1 MADVNPPVDYV
12 LIGKIVNNDN
22 QPISEAVIT
31 SALGESTTSQENG
44 DFTLIGKYIPGQIF
58 IVNIFATDYGQKTIN
73 PFNLKKQLKNN
84 GGLGIIKLKP
94 SKLDLEEAISQEL
107 PLSVDQIRSLQ
118 LSKMDFE
125 MAKQQ
130 AMNNLVKQIK
140 TVLLPQ
146 VLTLIAAFGI
156 SKAKDA
162 LGKKFGD
169 MNATCPANLD
179 ELNAL
184 IKKKNRLTKTLN
196 NILKFLTTVRV
207 GVIGLN
213 ATITVAEIVVKT
225 LGSSYNLA
233 PIAGLGA
240 PDVSKPVGKARDRI
254 EEELKKYKLISSAT
268 IIVLTILIQILQ
280 IILDYLKLLDS
291 LVQGCA
297 IEGQL
302 PQEQLSQDLLEATQE
317 QSQQLS
323 PVVTNINGFE
333 MSVIP
338 VDSAVIGGLKR
349 RQAIARNPSG
359 IIMLRGE
366 PSFSS
371 NDQILIDELVYYI
384 QSNNLTVDGVGSPVF
399 NEDNNNTTTP
409 TTSTPVSTGT
419 GGSIGGGGGGGGGY

>member
-146 VLTLIAAFGI
+146 VLTLISAFGI

-302 PQEQLSQDLLEATQE
+302 PQEQLSQNLLEATQE

-384 QSNNLTVDGVGSPVF
+384 QSNNLTVDGVGPPVF

>member
-130 AMNNLVKQIK
+130 AMNNLIKQIK

-302 PQEQLSQDLLEATQE
+302 PQEQLSQNLLEATQE

-384 QSNNLTVDGVGSPVF
+384 QSNNLTVDGVGPPVF

>member
-44 DFTLIGKYIPGQIF
+44 DFTLIGKYTPGQIF

-84 GGLGIIKLKP
+84 GGLGIIKLKT

-184 IKKKNRLTKTLN
+184 IKQKNKLTKALN
-196 NILKFLTTVRV
+196 NIYNFLKTVKV
-207 GVIGLN
+207 GVETLDK
-213 ATITVAEIVVKT
+213 TITVADILVNT
-225 LGSSYNLA
+225 LSTLYNFA
-233 PIAGLGA
+233 PIAGFGA
-240 PDVSKPVGKARDRI
+240 PDFSKPVTPIIDRVKD
-254 EEELKKYKLISSAT
+254 ELKKYKLISSST
-268 IIVLTILIQILQ
+268 LIILTILIQILQ

-291 LVQGCA
+291 LIQGCA

-333 MSVIP
+333 MSVVP
-338 VDSAVIGGLKR
+338 VNNITVGGLKR

-384 QSNNLTVDGVGSPVF
+384 QSNNLTVDGVGPPVF
-399 NEDNNNTTTP
+399 SENNNNTTTP

-419 GGSIGGGGGGGGGY
+419 GGSIGGSGGGGGGY

>member
-94 SKLDLEEAISQEL
+94 SKLDLKEAISQEL

-302 PQEQLSQDLLEATQE
+302 PQEQLSQNLLEATQE

-384 QSNNLTVDGVGSPVF
+384 QSNNLTVDGVGPPVF

-419 GGSIGGGGGGGGGY
+419 GASIGGGGGGGGGY

>member
-268 IIVLTILIQILQ
+268 IIVLTILFQILQ

>member
-302 PQEQLSQDLLEATQE
+302 PQEQLSQNLLEATQE

-384 QSNNLTVDGVGSPVF
+384 QSNNLTVDGVGPPVF

>member
-130 AMNNLVKQIK
+130 AMNNLIKQIK

-302 PQEQLSQDLLEATQE
+302 PQEQLSQNLLEATQE

-333 MSVIP
+333 MGVIP

-384 QSNNLTVDGVGSPVF
+384 QSNNLTVDGVGPPVF

>member
-12 LIGKIVNNDN
+12 LIGKIVDNDN
-22 QPISEAVIT
+22 QPISEAIIT
-31 SALGESTTSQENG
+31 SALGESTISQENG
-44 DFTLIGKYIPGQIF
+44 DFTLIGKYTPGQIF
-58 IVNIFATDYGQKTIN
+58 IVNIFATDYGQKIIN
-73 PFNLKKQLKNN
+73 PFNLKKRLKNN

-107 PLSVDQIRSLQ
+107 PLSIDQIRSLQ

-184 IKKKNRLTKTLN
+184 IKKKNKLTKTLN
-196 NILKFLTTVRV
+196 NIYKFLKTVKV
-207 GVIGLN
+207 GVETLN
-213 ATITVAEIVVKT
+213 TTITIAEIVVKT
-225 LGSSYNLA
+225 LGSAYNLA
-233 PIAGLGA
+233 PIAGFGA
-240 PDVSKPVGKARDRI
+240 PDVSKPVGKVRDRI

-268 IIVLTILIQILQ
+268 LIVLTILIQILQ

-323 PVVTNINGFE
+323 PVVTNVNGFE
-333 MSVIP
+333 MSVVP

-384 QSNNLTVDGVGSPVF
+384 QSNNLTVDGVGPPVF
-399 NEDNNNTTTP
+399 NEDNNNTTTS

-419 GGSIGGGGGGGGGY
+419 GGSIGSGGGGGGGY

>member
-44 DFTLIGKYIPGQIF
+44 DFTIIGKYIPGQIF

-268 IIVLTILIQILQ
+268 NNSLTP
-280 IILDYLKLLDS
+280 DDVGGNS
-291 LVQGCA
+291 G
-297 IEGQL
+297 
-302 PQEQLSQDLLEATQE
+302 
-317 QSQQLS
+317 
-323 PVVTNINGFE
+323 
-333 MSVIP
+333 VITFN
-338 VDSAVIGGLKR
+338 SNSSNNTRLFKTI
-349 RQAIARNPSG
+349 RQ
-359 IIMLRGE
+359 
-366 PSFSS
+366 FSS
-371 NDQILIDELVYYI
+371 GMCYRR
-384 QSNNLTVDGVGSPVF
+384 
-399 NEDNNNTTTP
+399 TTTSRTIISGFIRSYSRTIP
-409 TTSTPVSTGT
+409 TTFTCS
-419 GGSIGGGGGGGGGY
+419 Y

>member
-302 PQEQLSQDLLEATQE
+302 PQEQLSQNLLEATQE

>member
-84 GGLGIIKLKP
+84 GGLGIIKLKS

>member
-12 LIGKIVNNDN
+12 LIGKIVDTDN
-22 QPISEAVIT
+22 QPLSGATIT

-44 DFTLIGKYIPGQIF
+44 DFQLIGKYTPGQIF
-58 IVNIFATDYGQKTIN
+58 VVNIFATDYGQKTIN

-302 PQEQLSQDLLEATQE
+302 PQEQLSQNLLEATQE

-384 QSNNLTVDGVGSPVF
+384 QSNNLTVDGVGPPVF

>member
-1 MADVNPPVDYV
+1 
-12 LIGKIVNNDN
+12 
-22 QPISEAVIT
+22 
-31 SALGESTTSQENG
+31 
-44 DFTLIGKYIPGQIF
+44 
-58 IVNIFATDYGQKTIN
+58 
-73 PFNLKKQLKNN
+73 
-84 GGLGIIKLKP
+84 
-94 SKLDLEEAISQEL
+94 
-107 PLSVDQIRSLQ
+107 
-118 LSKMDFE
+118 

-302 PQEQLSQDLLEATQE
+302 PQEQLSQNLLEATQE

-384 QSNNLTVDGVGSPVF
+384 QSNNLTVDGVGPPVF

>member
-302 PQEQLSQDLLEATQE
+302 PQEQLSQNLLEATQE

-384 QSNNLTVDGVGSPVF
+384 QSNNLTVDGVGPPVF
-399 NEDNNNTTTP
+399 SEDNNSTTTP
-409 TTSTPVSTGT
+409 TTSTSVSTGT

>member
-84 GGLGIIKLKP
+84 GGLGIIKFKP

-302 PQEQLSQDLLEATQE
+302 PQEQLSQNLLEATQE

-384 QSNNLTVDGVGSPVF
+384 QSNNLTVDGVGPPVF

-419 GGSIGGGGGGGGGY
+419 GASIGGGGGGGGGY

>member
-1 MADVNPPVDYV
+1 MADVNPPIDYV
-12 LIGKIVNNDN
+12 LIGKIVDTDN
-22 QPISEAVIT
+22 QPLSGATIT

-44 DFTLIGKYIPGQIF
+44 DFQLIGKYTPGQIF
-58 IVNIFATDYGQKTIN
+58 VVNIFATDYGQKTIN

-94 SKLDLEEAISQEL
+94 SKLDLKEAISQEL
-107 PLSVDQIRSLQ
+107 PLSTLQIKSLQ

-130 AMNNLVKQIK
+130 AMNNLIKQIK

-184 IKKKNRLTKTLN
+184 IKKKNKLTKALN
-196 NILKFLTTVRV
+196 NIYKFLKTVKV
-207 GVIGLN
+207 GVETLDK
-213 ATITVAEIVVKT
+213 TITVADILVNT
-225 LGSSYNLA
+225 LSTLYNFA
-233 PIAGLGA
+233 PIAGFGA
-240 PDVSKPVGKARDRI
+240 PDFSKPVTPIIDKVKG
-254 EEELKKYKLISSAT
+254 ELKKYKLISSST
-268 IIVLTILIQILQ
+268 LIVLTILIQILQ

-333 MSVIP
+333 MSVVP
-338 VDSAVIGGLKR
+338 VDNAIIGGLKR

-384 QSNNLTVDGVGSPVF
+384 QSNNLTVDGVGPPVF

>member
-58 IVNIFATDYGQKTIN
+58 IVNIFDTDYGQKTIN

-302 PQEQLSQDLLEATQE
+302 PQEQLSQNLLEATQE

-384 QSNNLTVDGVGSPVF
+384 QSNNLTVDGVGPPVF